1 VTPKGDILKSNG
13 EDVTKKSTL
22 AYWKTAGV
30 VATVVVI
37 FSLPLYFIRERNL
50 SDSSARTAG
59 KPAAAFVGSAKC
71 QSCHKPEYDKWRGSH
86 HDRAMAE
93 ATADTVLGDF
103 DNAEFEHFG
112 VTSRFYR
119 KDGRYFVST
128 PGPDGKLAE
137 FEITHTFGWY
147 PLQQYLIPFPGGR
160 LQCLPIAWDVK
171 KKRWYHLYPD
181 RPLDPEDWLSWT
193 RQGQNWNGMCAECH
207 STNLEKN
214 YDLET
219 DTYHTTWSEISVG
232 CEACHGPGSA
242 HVRWAETPE
251 MGRPVVE
258 NHALVVKTSGLS
270 SRAQIELCAPCHSRR
285 SSLGNNPHANID
297 FLDYAIPQL
306 LTEGNYFPDGQILEE
321 VYVYGSFMQ
330 SKMYK
335 QGVRCSDCHDVHSI
349 KRIRDGN
356 ALCLQCHKAAV
367 YDTKDHHFHKKK
379 GEKGE
384 PIKSGTGEVLFEVGT
399 GAQCEQCHM
408 PGRYYMGIDYRP
420 DHSFRIPRPD
430 LSRTIETPN
439 ACNRCHV
446 DKTTDWSVESMGKWY
461 GQRKR
466 PHYGT
471 ILADGR
477 RLVPEALPELV
488 RLADD
493 RLYPTIVRATALSS
507 LSAYPGKE
515 SEQAFLR
522 ALSDEEALMRYTA
535 LRHFPEEDPRKRL
548 EVAAPLLYDPVK
560 AVRIEAARLLTTVPS
575 AEMSAAVRKR
585 FLTQIDEYRQAMAY
599 TGDFPASRHNLGNL
613 YSNTGQYEKAIE
625 NYRKAIEIDREFY
638 PAKVNLAMLYNRL
651 GENAAAEQLLR
662 EVATANPELYDIK
675 YSLGLLLVEE
685 KKYQEAADVLFQAAQ
700 GLPRRSRIHYN
711 LGLLLQQLQRD
722 PEAENAL
729 KQALAIEPN
738 QPEYIYALAVFYLQ
752 RQQFEKA
759 QQLAEKMIADPAS
772 RSNGERL
779 LTVIEQQRSV
789 SSTP

>member
-1 VTPKGDILKSNG
+1 
-13 EDVTKKSTL
+13 
-22 AYWKTAGV
+22 
-30 VATVVVI
+30 
-37 FSLPLYFIRERNL
+37 
-50 SDSSARTAG
+50 
-59 KPAAAFVGSAKC
+59 
-71 QSCHKPEYDKWRGSH
+71 
-86 HDRAMAE
+86 
-93 ATADTVLGDF
+93 
-103 DNAEFEHFG
+103 
-112 VTSRFYR
+112 
-119 KDGRYFVST
+119 
-128 PGPDGKLAE
+128 
-137 FEITHTFGWY
+137 
-147 PLQQYLIPFPGGR
+147 
-160 LQCLPIAWDVK
+160 
-171 KKRWYHLYPD
+171 
-181 RPLDPEDWLSWT
+181 
-193 RQGQNWNGMCAECH
+193 
-207 STNLEKN
+207 
-214 YDLET
+214 
-219 DTYHTTWSEISVG
+219 
-232 CEACHGPGSA
+232 
-242 HVRWAETPE
+242 
-251 MGRPVVE
+251 
-258 NHALVVKTSGLS
+258 
-270 SRAQIELCAPCHSRR
+270 
-285 SSLGNNPHANID
+285 SLGNNPHANID

-306 LTEGNYFPDGQILEE
+306 LTEGYYFPDGQILEE

-335 QGVRCSDCHDVHSI
+335 QGVRCSDCHDVHST
-349 KRIRDGN
+349 KRIREGN

-367 YDTKDHHFHKKK
+367 YDTRDHHFHKKE

-384 PIKSGTGEVLFEVGT
+384 PIKSNTGEVLFEVGT

-446 DKTTDWSVESMGKWY
+446 DKTTDWSVEAMGKWY

-477 RLVPEALPELV
+477 RLAPEARSELV

-507 LSAYPGKE
+507 LSAYPDEE
-515 SEQAFLR
+515 SEQAYLR

-535 LRHFPEEDPRKRL
+535 LRQFPEEDPRKRL
-548 EVAAPLLYDPVK
+548 AAAAPLLYDPVK

-585 FLTQIDEYRQAMAY
+585 LQTEIDEYQQAMAY

-613 YSNTGQYEKAIE
+613 YSNMGQSEKAIE

-638 PAKVNLAMLYNRL
+638 PAKVNLAMVYNRM
-651 GENAAAEQLLR
+651 GENAAAERLLR
-662 EVATANPELYDIK
+662 EVATAHPDLYDIK
-675 YSLGLLLVEE
+675 YSLGLLLAEE
-685 KKYQEAADVLFQAAQ
+685 KKYEEAADVLFQAAQ
-700 GLPRRSRIHYN
+700 GLPQRSRIHYN

-738 QPEYIYALAVFYLQ
+738 QPEYAYALAVFYLQ

-759 QQLAEKMIADPAS
+759 RQLAEMMIAEPAS
-772 RSNGERL
+772 RSTGERL
-779 LTVIEQQRSV
+779 LTVIEQQRSA